1 MLHKKVV
8 KWILGLSLQLRLSQ
22 RKTLAELVY
31 GAVKCRRV
39 SLADIGRSLG
49 TDALAKHSI
58 KRVWRFLKNYRVC
71 VAEGCRGL
79 VRMAAKAAGGRLFVA
94 VDWVDIGKY
103 KVLRAAVPLRG
114 RSVPILF
121 GAYRKWR
128 FYKSQNNLEEG
139 LLRLLAALLSGK
151 TQVVIIA
158 DRGFG
163 RAELARTLQEIGFGY
178 VIRVNSQVAF
188 RSRRYS
194 GRLDE
199 LGIRSGM
206 RRDLGFG
213 LFRKMRPVTQRVLM
227 YWGKRKA
234 EPWFLATNLE
244 WGWKKILFAY
254 SRRMSIEELFRDEK
268 NIRYGWGLRQ
278 FRVSSP
284 ERLERMLLVLAYAY
298 LLLLLMGV
306 MCQESYSQAHW
317 SSAVGRRRQSS
328 AFVIGRYM
336 INKEKLCIKLL
347 LRLLTTLLI
356 QLVEENWG

>member
-1 MLHKKVV
+1 MLHQKVV
-8 KWILGLSLQLRLSQ
+8 KWILGISLQLRLSQ
-22 RKTLAELVY
+22 RKTLAELIY
-31 GAVKCRRV
+31 GAIKCRRV

-49 TDALAKHSI
+49 TSALPKHSI
-58 KRVWRFLKNYRVC
+58 KRVWRFLKNHRVV
-71 VAEGCRGL
+71 VADGCRGL
-79 VRMAAKAAGGRLFVA
+79 VHLAARASGGRLFVA

-114 RSVPILF
+114 RSMPILF
-121 GAYRKWR
+121 GAYEKWK

-139 LLRLLAALLSGK
+139 LLRLLAALLPGK

-199 LGIRSGM
+199 LGVRPDM

-213 LFRKMRPVTQRVLM
+213 QFRKTRPVTQRVLV
-227 YWGKRKA
+227 YWKKRKA
-234 EPWFLATNLE
+234 EPWFLATNLD
-244 WGWKKILFAY
+244 WGWKKIVLAY
-254 SRRMSIEELFRDEK
+254 GKRMSIEELFRDEK

-278 FRVSSP
+278 FKVSQP
-284 ERLERMLLVLAYAY
+284 DRLERMLLVLAYAY

-306 MCQESYSQAHW
+306 ICQQSYSQACW
-317 SSAVGRRRQSS
+317 SSAVSRRRQSS
-328 AFVIGRYM
+328 AFQVGRYM
-336 INKEKLCIKLL
+336 IDKEKLRIRQL
-347 LRLLTTLLI
+347 LRLLATLLT